1 MQRRPQL
8 ADRPQHP
15 QFSALGPLKKLGWT
29 VTVVFGS
36 ILAAFVLL
44 GAIDAA
50 ADMGEAEV

>member
-1 MQRRPQL
+1 MQRRLHPTDQ
-8 ADRPQHP
+8 PQHP
-15 QFSALGPLKKLGWT
+15 QFSALRPLKKLGWT

-44 GAIDAA
+44 GAINAA